1 MKWLIQDCTIVV
13 QMKAAI
19 IVKSKFIT
27 KCFLICVHKAKILW
41 QRFWYWQRILE
52 TILFKDWSR
61 GKKKRKLKMI
71 GIKDKIWSF
80 KVSLLFSLWGSQI
93 FYSTNISINR
103 GAGKSQFSGKAIFE
117 RLDSLLNSQSP
128 FVYCCAVSVTLLH
141 KPEWQWD
148 MNQRWLDWW
157 LFQKHWWKSAVSQY
171 KWTFLVTD
179 SISWATTNSVNIFSL
194 FWNVFIHFMSIF
206 LFLFDFRSISSFDF
220 VFIMIYLI

>member
-1 MKWLIQDCTIVV
+1 M
-13 QMKAAI
+13 
-19 IVKSKFIT
+19 
-27 KCFLICVHKAKILW
+27 
-41 QRFWYWQRILE
+41 E
-52 TILFKDWSR
+52 E
-61 GKKKRKLKMI
+61 KKRRKLKMI

-80 KVSLLFSLWGSQI
+80 SLSLHFSLWSSQI

-103 GAGKSQFSGKAIFE
+103 GAGKSQFSEKAIFE

-141 KPEWQWD
+141 QPEWQWD

-157 LFQKHWWKSAVSQY
+157 LFQKHWWKSAVNQY

-194 FWNVFIHFMSIF
+194 FRNVLIHFMSIF

-220 VFIMIYLI
+220 AFIMIYLI